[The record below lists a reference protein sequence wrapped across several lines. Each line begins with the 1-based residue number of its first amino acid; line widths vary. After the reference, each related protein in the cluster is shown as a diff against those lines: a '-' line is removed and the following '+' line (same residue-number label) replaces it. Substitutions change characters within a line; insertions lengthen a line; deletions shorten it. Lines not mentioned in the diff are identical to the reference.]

1 MKGFREGA
9 KGWLYGM
16 TLKTDSRE
24 TMWVLSSVCQSLWWE
39 RECLPEQVGGNIKK
53 GTGVRQQLGVLMRR
67 AKSERARA
75 EGETKIEE
83 NIVLEMQ

>member
-9 KGWLYGM
+9 KCWLYGM

-24 TMWVLSSVCQSLWWE
+24 TMWVPSSVCQSMWWE

-53 GTGVRQQLGVLMRR
+53 EQE
-67 AKSERARA
+67 SDSSY
-75 EGETKIEE
+75 EE
-83 NIVLEMQ
+83 SS

>member
-1 MKGFREGA
+1 MKGFIEGA

-24 TMWVLSSVCQSLWWE
+24 TIWVPSSVCQSVWWE
-39 RECLPEQVGGNIKK
+39 KESLPKQVGGNIKK
-53 GTGVRQQLGVLMRR
+53 EQESDSSYEFWWEPRV
-67 AKSERARA
+67 